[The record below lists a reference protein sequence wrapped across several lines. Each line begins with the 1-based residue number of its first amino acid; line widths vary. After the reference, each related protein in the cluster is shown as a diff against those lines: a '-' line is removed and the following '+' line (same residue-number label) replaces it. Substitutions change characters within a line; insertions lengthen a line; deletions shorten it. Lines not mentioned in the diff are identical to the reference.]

1 MTDNFA
7 RNPRRGRYDTRG
19 MSKPALGACLSFLF
33 MGAGCGTRP
42 NPEFCNSS
50 TDCADPAKPFCDVN
64 GDFGDLRNDCIAQP
78 PVDAAVALDAPPG
91 GCTAGAALACTG
103 DTLTTCNVDGH
114 TTTASTCPLGC
125 GADHPG
131 CLTFVPSHGLAGA
144 LLSAGGKLDVTIP
157 RGSTLNTDNGIVLD
171 SSSNPI
177 AVDSIVVAQTGGP
190 SIRTLLGRSFTID
203 DVAVTGAAAL
213 AIVAPGEIHLIGRV
227 TAHGQSDLS
236 APVRGPG
243 AAATGACAGASAEN
257 QNNSP
262 NFPTPGSGGGGH
274 ATPGG
279 HGGPTTSLP
288 GGAGGS
294 TSSDSGP
301 LVGGCGG
308 GFVTFHTSDQ
318 TVTLPPGP
326 GGGAIQLVST
336 TNVQFD
342 TAGGVDV
349 GGGGGT
355 TNTGGGAGGTV
366 WIEAPVLTISGPQS
380 GVAANGGAG
389 ASNCEIGANALFA
402 TTAAPGSVCFAINGG
417 YASGSGGTVT
427 TAPQDGQ
434 NCRQLAGGCGPDAR
448 AGGGG
453 GSVGTLVIR
462 TRNGGY
468 QLVANPVVSAV
479 IAATSLATTP

>member
-190 SIRTLLGRSFTID
+190 SIRALLGRSFVID
-203 DVAVTGAAAL
+203 DMRVTGSAAL
-213 AIVAPGEIHLIGRV
+213 AIVAPGPVHIVGRIS
-227 TAHGQSDLS
+227 AGGQASDH
-236 APVRGPG
+236 PIPGPG
-243 AAATGACAGASAEN
+243 ALSSGSCLGGTG
-257 QNNSP
+257 QTQDSP
-262 NFPTPGSGGGGH
+262 PNLLVPGGGGGGH
-274 ATPGG
+274 VTAGG
-279 HGGPTTSLP
+279 AGSPTTSSV
-288 GGAGGS
+288 GGAGGAIR
-294 TSSDSGP
+294 SDVGA
-301 LVGGCGG
+301 LAGGCAGG
-308 GFVTFHTSDQ
+308 SVA
-318 TVTLPPGP
+318 LPPNGSMP
-326 GGGAIQLVST
+326 GGVGGGAVQVVSLAS
-336 TNVQFD
+336 VILD
-342 TAGGVDV
+342 TAGGIDV
-349 GGGGGT
+349 GGGGGYT
-355 TNTGGGAGGTV
+355 DTGGGAGGSV
-366 WIEAPVLTISGPQS
+366 WIESPSLTIDGPLS
-380 GVAANGGAG
+380 GVAANGAAG
-389 ASNCEIGANALFA
+389 ATNCSFGANGAFGL
-402 TTAAPGSVCFAINGG
+402 TPAPG
-417 YASGSGGTVT
+417 ASCT
-427 TAPQDGQ
+427 TAPDQFSSGDGGTASANPQSGQ
-434 NCRQLAGGCGPDAR
+434 NCRALPGGCGANPR
-448 AGGGG
+448 GGGGG
-453 GSVGTLVIR
+453 GSVGTLHIA
-462 TRNGGY
+462 TRNSGY

-479 IAATSLATTP
+479 ITATSLATTP